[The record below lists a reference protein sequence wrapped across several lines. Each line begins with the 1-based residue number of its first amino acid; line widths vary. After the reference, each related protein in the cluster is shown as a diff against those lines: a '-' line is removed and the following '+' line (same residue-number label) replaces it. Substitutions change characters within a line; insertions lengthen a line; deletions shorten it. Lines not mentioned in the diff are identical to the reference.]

1 MKFIWALVL
10 CFFGLAF
17 SVPKYLKDCVENS
30 VHIGDFIDSVESYT
44 GKAYKVYLKK
54 QRRTGKC
61 LYTVK
66 GERGTAIVDAETG
79 EIVKFYK
86 KR

>member
-1 MKFIWALVL
+1 MKFFMIVM
-10 CFFGLAF
+10 FFMISF
-17 SVPKYLKDCVENS
+17 SFPVPRYLKDCIKDAVP
-30 VHIGDFIDSVESYT
+30 IGDFIYTVETYV

-54 QRRTGKC
+54 RKKSGRC

-66 GERGTAIVDAETG
+66 GERGTAILDAKTG
-79 EIVKFYK
+79 EIIKFYK

>member
-1 MKFIWALVL
+1 MFILFLALL
-10 CFFGLAF
+10 TLSISFSIPRYLQDCLANA
-17 SVPKYLKDCVENS
+17 VP
-30 VHIGDFIDSVESYT
+30 IGDFIYTVESYT

-54 QRRTGKC
+54 RKKTGKC

-66 GERGTAIVDAETG
+66 GERGTAVVDAETG

-86 KR
+86 RR

>member
-1 MKFIWALVL
+1 MVILFAMLLFISV
-10 CFFGLAF
+10 AF
-17 SVPKYLKDCVENS
+17 STPRYLKECMEKAI
-30 VHIGDFIDSVESYT
+30 HIGDFIYSVESYT

-54 QRRTGKC
+54 RKKTGKC

-79 EIVKFYK
+79 EIVRFYK

>member
-1 MKFIWALVL
+1 MKFLFVVFL
-10 CFFGLAF
+10 CLLGFSF
-17 SVPKYLKDCVENS
+17 SVPRYLKDCVENS
-30 VHIGDFIDSVESYT
+30 VHIGDFIDSVEAYT

-54 QRRTGKC
+54 RKRTGKC

-79 EIVKFYK
+79 EVVKFYK